1 MGTENMEKEEKKNT
15 GVPEEAPMEMDEA
28 SLRRMQ
34 EALKEREAEK
44 EAERITPKK
53 IGNIFFLG
61 FFLFFVCLF
70 ASFVM
75 GYVDQVTKVPRARA
89 KKERLSGMLKDVLP
103 PFDNDILSTQKTVHP
118 KEVSSPS
125 VVYTAQRKGK
135 TVAYAVKVSTEKG
148 YGGKMEALVSFSPEG
163 KILSFVISEHSET
176 PGLGAEVAERKEVR
190 TIGSLFSPKKKKPFP
205 DNLPPGVVLDQ
216 FRGRSVNEAPWQLRS
231 RGGNIDG
238 RSGATITS
246 SAVTRLASEAALFL
260 KERLKKEEKK

>member
-75 GYVDQVTKVPRARA
+75 GYVDQVTKGPRARA

-103 PFDNDILSTQKTVHP
+103 PFDNDIL
-118 KEVSSPS
+118 
-125 VVYTAQRKGK
+125 
-135 TVAYAVKVSTEKG
+135 
-148 YGGKMEALVSFSPEG
+148 
-163 KILSFVISEHSET
+163 
-176 PGLGAEVAERKEVR
+176 
-190 TIGSLFSPKKKKPFP
+190 
-205 DNLPPGVVLDQ
+205 
-216 FRGRSVNEAPWQLRS
+216 
-231 RGGNIDG
+231 
-238 RSGATITS
+238 
-246 SAVTRLASEAALFL
+246 
-260 KERLKKEEKK
+260 